1 MTGPTPPAQPPAPSP
16 ASTPPPAPVA
26 PPQHG
31 SDDAQKRRRRSW
43 IVGGIAAG
51 VVLLILAA
59 GFLIP
64 LPYIVFSP
72 GSATPVGD
80 VVNIDGAQT
89 YEPDGDILF
98 LTVTVSG
105 RAVPFQVLWGWID
118 DDSEVVKEE
127 QYLGDSSREEVREI
141 GRIAMVESQEVATV
155 VALEALGYEVP
166 VHGDGAV
173 VLAVEEGRPAAG
185 ELEEGDV
192 IVAVDGEP
200 VELSPD
206 AGELVRA
213 HAPGETVDVE
223 FVRDG
228 EAQTTTLETDAND
241 DGLAIIGVSLQTENL
256 QIDYPVDVQIDSG
269 SVGGP
274 SAGLAFTLAI
284 IDELSAGDLTGGMEV
299 AVTGTM
305 SSDGTVGLVGGVAQK
320 AAAAADAGA
329 ELFLVPPGEEEEAV
343 EHAGDVTVVAVE
355 TIDDALAA
363 LEDAGG
369 DPLVSPLGDVL
380 DPAA

>member
-1 MTGPTPPAQPPAPSP
+1 MTGPTPPAPPPVSAPAPG
-16 ASTPPPAPVA
+16 AGAPHD
-26 PPQHG
+26 PTG
-31 SDDAQKRRRRSW
+31 DARKRRRRRW
-43 IVGGIAAG
+43 IVGGIATG

-59 GFLIP
+59 GLLIP

-72 GSATPVGD
+72 GSATPVED
-80 VVNIDGAQT
+80 VVTIDGAQT
-89 YEPDGDILF
+89 YESDGDILF

-118 DDSEVVKEE
+118 DDSEVVKEDE
-127 QYLGDSSREEVREI
+127 YLQGSSREEVREI
-141 GRIAMVESQEVATV
+141 GRIAMVESQEVATI
-155 VALEALGYEVP
+155 VALENLGYEVP

-173 VLAVEEGRPAAG
+173 VIAVEEGRPAHG

-192 IVAVDGEP
+192 IVAVDGET

-206 AGELVRA
+206 AGELVKA
-213 HAPGETVDVE
+213 HTPGETVEVE

-228 EAQTTTLETDAND
+228 ITQTTTLETAESD
-241 DGLAIIGVSLQTENL
+241 DGLALIGVALQTENL

-269 SVGGP
+269 RVGGP

-284 IDELSAGDLTGGMEV
+284 IDQLTEGELTGGMKV

-305 SSDGTVGLVGGVAQK
+305 RSDGTVGLVGGVAQK
-320 AAAAADAGA
+320 AAAAEDAGA
-329 ELFLVPPGEEEEAV
+329 ELFLVPPGEEEDALK
-343 EHAGDVTVVAVE
+343 HAGGVTVVAVE

-363 LEDAGG
+363 LEEAGG

-380 DPAA
+380 EPAA

>member
-1 MTGPTPPAQPPAPSP
+1 MTDPAPPAP
-16 ASTPPPAPVA
+16 PPVSAPAPGAGA
-26 PPQHG
+26 PHDPTG
-31 SDDAQKRRRRSW
+31 DARKRRRRRL

-59 GFLIP
+59 GLLIP

-72 GSATPVGD
+72 GSATPVED
-80 VVNIDGAQT
+80 VVTIDGAQT

-118 DDSEVVKEE
+118 DDSEVVKEDE
-127 QYLGDSSREEVREI
+127 YLQGSSREEVREI
-141 GRIAMVESQEVATV
+141 GRIAMVESQEVATI
-155 VALEALGYEVP
+155 VALETLGYEVP

-173 VLAVEEGRPAAG
+173 VRAVEEGRPADG

-192 IVAVDGEP
+192 IVAVDGET

-213 HAPGETVDVE
+213 HAPGETVEVE

-228 EAQTTTLETDAND
+228 TTQTTVLETAESD
-241 DGLAIIGVSLQTENL
+241 DGLALIGVALQTENL

-269 SVGGP
+269 RVGGP

-284 IDELSAGDLTGGMEV
+284 IDQLTEGELTGGMKV

-305 SSDGTVGLVGGVAQK
+305 RSDGMVGLVGGVSQK
-320 AAAAADAGA
+320 AAAAKDAGA
-329 ELFLVPPGEEEEAV
+329 ELFLVPTGEEEDALK
-343 EHAGDVTVVAVE
+343 HAGGVKVVAVE

-363 LEDAGG
+363 LEEAGG
-369 DPLVSPLGDVL
+369 DPLVSPLEDVL
-380 DPAA
+380 EPAA